1 MNQDEVKRNLLSL
14 DQWLRMLLMVGYLFV
29 VWVLGMVLL
38 VIMIT
43 QTLVVLITGELNAN
57 LQRFGAIAT
66 AYLYQIV
73 IFLVYGTDDKP
84 FPFAP
89 FPGGDVDEDETPP
102 TVASADAP
110 VPGDAGPDQGTNNQV

>member
-14 DQWLRMLLMVGYLFV
+14 DQWIRMLLMAGYLLV
-29 VWVLGMVLL
+29 VWVLGLVLL

-43 QTLVVLITGELNAN
+43 QTLVVLITGELNTN

-89 FPGGDVDEDETPP
+89 LPGGDVEDDDVPAAT
-102 TVASADAP
+102 AAAP
-110 VPGDAGPDQGTNNQV
+110 VDDSDNPDPSTHNQV